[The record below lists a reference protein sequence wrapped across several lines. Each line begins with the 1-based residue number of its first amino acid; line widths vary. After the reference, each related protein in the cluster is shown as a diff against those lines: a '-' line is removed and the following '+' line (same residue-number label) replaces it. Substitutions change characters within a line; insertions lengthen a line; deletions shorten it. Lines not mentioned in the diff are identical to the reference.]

1 MFQALYNNFFKK
13 EETNTRIDEELK
25 KVINDIKYISVI
37 ETLDNFD
44 KQLFYNKL
52 TEVYPVAFTYID
64 QKYQTLTICESV
76 TNKIPDLIK
85 YCKYQ
90 TIDMCKKVVNKK
102 PQLIK
107 HCIYKTPDMVRKAI
121 DTDYKLIEFIEN
133 QTLDICKKVVAKDPY
148 YFKFTKL
155 HNLDMCKYACS
166 HYPEYIQ
173 YCKVFDEELCLLVLE
188 VEPYL
193 IRYINKDNQTKKIVS
208 CVLNNP
214 EIDISIVLKYMRTDL
229 LQALDISVLYD
240 YIYKDSDII
249 DSSSC
254 CICLDDYINNDKL
267 TNTICC
273 HTYHTKCLQDWLKL
287 HNTCPLCNNVIK

>member
-52 TEVYPVAFTYID
+52 TEVYPAAFSYID
-64 QKYQTLTICESV
+64 QKYHTLNMCESV

-107 HCIYKTPDMVRKAI
+107 YCIYKTPDMVRKAI
-121 DTDYKLIEFIEN
+121 DTDYKLIEN
-133 QTLDICKKVVAKDPY
+133 SGAD
-148 YFKFTKL
+148 
-155 HNLDMCKYACS
+155 
-166 HYPEYIQ
+166 IQ
-173 YCKVFDEELCLLVLE
+173 YFFDNDEAGFIKSEEKIKQGFPVFLWKKLFEDIVDKNYLEKLV
-188 VEPYL
+188 
-193 IRYINKDNQTKKIVS
+193 
-208 CVLNNP
+208 
-214 EIDISIVLKYMRTDL
+214 
-229 LQALDISVLYD
+229 
-240 YIYKDSDII
+240 
-249 DSSSC
+249 
-254 CICLDDYINNDKL
+254 
-267 TNTICC
+267 
-273 HTYHTKCLQDWLKL
+273 
-287 HNTCPLCNNVIK
+287 